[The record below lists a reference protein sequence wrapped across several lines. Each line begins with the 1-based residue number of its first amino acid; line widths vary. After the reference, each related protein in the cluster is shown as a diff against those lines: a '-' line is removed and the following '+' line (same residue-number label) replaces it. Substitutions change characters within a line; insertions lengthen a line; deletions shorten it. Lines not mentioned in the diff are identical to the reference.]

1 MEKGDRF
8 PVSRAALPTGEQITG
23 SMPSWLRNILCL
35 AVVLAEPLG
44 VPRNESEFCTQEL
57 VLLSLRTPLT
67 DEDRADWKLA
77 WKIRNLLAQD
87 SDLGPLNLTVRVR
100 RGVVTLS
107 GPVPSDLFR
116 RRAEALVRATN
127 GVREVRNEL
136 TVRTPLMDID
146 LRPNSKPALPPGP
159 LPPLIGPPQ
168 SRATFSRPPPSV
180 PGHVPK
186 ALLASRIEAD
196 VQAEDISKSG
206 VVTNSQAFIRFPQM
220 VCEADVRFAV
230 ERLLRNNPRFREVR
244 AEVER
249 GTVRLQGTVANSAQL
264 DDLIAAVRP
273 LAPGFVLD
281 HAKVTVL
288 P

>member
-1 MEKGDRF
+1 MEEGGRF
-8 PVSRAALPTGEQITG
+8 PRFWAALPTGVRFRG
-23 SMPSWLRNILCL
+23 SMASWLRNILCL
-35 AVVLAEPLG
+35 AVVLTEPLSI
-44 VPRNESEFCTQEL
+44 PRSESGLYTQHL
-57 VLLSLRTPLT
+57 ALLSLRTPLT

-77 WKIRNLLAQD
+77 LKIRNLLAQD
-87 SDLGPLNLTVRVR
+87 ADLGPLNLNVQVR

-116 RRAEALVRATN
+116 RRAEALVRAAN

-136 TVRTPLMDID
+136 SVRTPFPDIE
-146 LRPNSKPALPPGP
+146 LRPKSNPLTPPGP

-168 SRATFSRPPPSV
+168 SRATFSRPPPSL

-186 ALLASRIEAD
+186 AVLASRVEAD
-196 VQAEDISKSG
+196 LGTEDIAKHG
-206 VVTNSQAFIRFPQM
+206 VVTSSPTCIGFSPT
-220 VCEADVRFAV
+220 VSEGDVRFAV

-249 GTVRLQGTVANSAQL
+249 GTVRLRGIVANPAQL

-273 LAPGFVLD
+273 LAPGFGLD
-281 HAKVTVL
+281 HAKVTVA